1 MLEIFKSSWNAVSKM
16 SRLTDKRYWMW
27 PMSYN
32 TKRLTTMK
40 LYKDIVSEVLPIPW
54 RELQIQGD
62 WDANYLKDTR
72 LWVAV

>member
-27 PMSYN
+27 PMSYS

-40 LYKDIVSEVLPIPW
+40 LYKDIVSEVLSIPW

-62 WDANYLKDTR
+62 WGANYLKDTR

>member
-1 MLEIFKSSWNAVSKM
+1 
-16 SRLTDKRYWMW
+16 MW

-62 WDANYLKDTR
+62 WGANYLKDTR